1 MGECAPSRAKALS
14 EGEKSFENA
23 TKERDFSIRSSKI
36 SHGEDLLPESSF
48 KLSFSELACLFSA
61 QISLG
66 MGVYLGCV

>member
-1 MGECAPSRAKALS
+1 MRPKQGKSPRS
-14 EGEKSFENA
+14 GEKSLENVQ
-23 TKERDFSIRSSKI
+23 KESDFSIMTPKI
-36 SHGEDLLPESSF
+36 SHDEDLLPECSF

>member
-48 KLSFSELACLFSA
+48 KLSFSDPP
-61 QISLG
+61 
-66 MGVYLGCV
+66 